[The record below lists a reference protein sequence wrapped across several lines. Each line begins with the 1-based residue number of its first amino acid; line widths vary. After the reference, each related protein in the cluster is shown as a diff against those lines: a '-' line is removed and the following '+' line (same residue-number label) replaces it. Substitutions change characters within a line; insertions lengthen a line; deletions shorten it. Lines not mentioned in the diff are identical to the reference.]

1 MITFKYSLDRSSKK
15 HTCPNCLQKRL
26 VRYINIETN
35 YYLEE
40 SVGRCDRESSCGY
53 HKRPFANT
61 TIEYSTPILSK
72 TAPNKAISNICK
84 NLFAKTLIKY
94 DSNNLFKFL
103 SIHFEKH
110 DIINCFQLYKIG
122 TSKKWN
128 GATIYWQIDT
138 NNEIK
143 TGKIMLLDEISGK
156 RIKEPFPHISWVHK
170 ELKLENFNLQQVL
183 FGLHLINQFPDKNYI
198 AIVESEKTAI
208 IMNLILPQYIWL
220 ATGGKQN
227 LKQSLLLPIKSKDI
241 TLFPDKT
248 EFEDWNKISKQLQ
261 QNGFNIK
268 CSNLIETKN
277 ICNGLDLADL
287 LEVELTKKETKE
299 ISMFNSIAKDLNN
312 KNNNLKKLINTFDL
326 VDKYDDEFLF

>member
-1 MITFKYSLDRSSKK
+1 MG
-15 HTCPNCLQKRL
+15 
-26 VRYINIETN
+26 V
-35 YYLEE
+35 
-40 SVGRCDRESSCGY
+40 V
-53 HKRPFANT
+53 
-61 TIEYSTPILSK
+61 
-72 TAPNKAISNICK
+72 
-84 NLFAKTLIKY
+84 
-94 DSNNLFKFL
+94 
-103 SIHFEKH
+103 
-110 DIINCFQLYKIG
+110 
-122 TSKKWN
+122 
-128 GATIYWQIDT
+128 
-138 NNEIK
+138 
-143 TGKIMLLDEISGK
+143 
-156 RIKEPFPHISWVHK
+156 
-170 ELKLENFNLQQVL
+170 
-183 FGLHLINQFPDKNYI
+183 INQFPDKNYI

-299 ISMFNSIAKDLNN
+299 ISMFNSIAKSP
-312 KNNNLKKLINTFDL
+312 KI
-326 VDKYDDEFLF
+326 